1 MSLYEQGV
9 DLFNQPRQEG
19 DIDLVMECEIQIL
32 RHPELKPFLDKLH
45 NDTNVY
51 LARTK
56 RPEPQKFLLNQ
67 FWTQTLMNIPHSPI
81 SVRYWVTQPIPL
93 EGWLDAFSQGVIPY
107 LLKAIHKFEL
117 KEMGL

>member
-19 DIDLVMECEIQIL
+19 DIDLVIECEIQLL
-32 RHPELKPFLDKLH
+32 RHPDLKPFLDKLQQ
-45 NDTNVY
+45 DTNVS

-67 FWTQTLMNIPHSPI
+67 FWTQTLMNIPNSPI
-81 SVRYWVTQPIPL
+81 SVRYWLTQPIPL
-93 EGWLDAFSQGVIPY
+93 ESWLEAFNLGVIPY
-107 LLKAIHKFEL
+107 LLKVIHKYSL
-117 KEMGL
+117 KEIGL